1 MSTNTVK
8 SNASSVICS
17 CSVAS
22 IPVAASQCIGLSFG
36 EILKIHKTYHILKP
50 VKKNSDLIVE
60 IRFSEAT
67 LSCLIRDDVCID
79 AFFQTDDIDQL

>member
-8 SNASSVICS
+8 FPAPSIANT